1 MYSVHP
7 SGSRIDSFAPKKKSV
22 WPTGIAR
29 LGANWCGPKK
39 TDGWRESSEGKVIW
53 EESLVYLLGEVQG
66 ARVSLCFFL
75 FFVFFVFF
83 VEAVLRLGGCGCEL
97 TRDVDFRG
105 GVDFWCKLSY
115 FVIFLGF

>member
-1 MYSVHP
+1 MSTLPDLGLTH
-7 SGSRIDSFAPKKKSV
+7 SHRKKSV

-66 ARVSLCFFL
+66 ARVSLCFF
-75 FFVFFVFF
+75 VFFVFSCF
-83 VEAVLRLGGCGCEL
+83 LWKLFYVWVGVAVN
-97 TRDVDFRG
+97 
-105 GVDFWCKLSY
+105 
-115 FVIFLGF
+115 